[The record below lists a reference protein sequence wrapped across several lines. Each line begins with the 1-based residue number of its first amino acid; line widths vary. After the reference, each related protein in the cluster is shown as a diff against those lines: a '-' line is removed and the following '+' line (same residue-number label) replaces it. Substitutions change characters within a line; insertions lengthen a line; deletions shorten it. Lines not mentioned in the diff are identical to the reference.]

1 MKASEW
7 IDQLK
12 VARGWES
19 DYRAAKELGVSRNTI
34 SNYRSK
40 PDATMDEDTSIRVA
54 QALGAQPELIL
65 VDQVIERSKN
75 DEARSALQRALKRL
89 GGAVAGV
96 VLAAGLA
103 APSPAPAAMDPAATD
118 GLCIMS
124 NEERKRR
131 ERERERERRRRNRL
145 PPLDVAIPLDLL
157 AAFAATAAPSR
168 FATL

>member
-103 APSPAPAAMDPAATD
+103 APSPAPAATDPAAAD

-124 NEERKRR
+124 NRK
-131 ERERERERRRRNRL
+131 RRRRNSL

-168 FATL
+168 FASL